1 MTTAVDDEAPTTVSA
16 TQPTPPDIASLLD
29 ALRAHLPALTAQYR
43 IKSLGLFGSYV
54 HKEQKPA
61 SDLDIL
67 VEFKEAPSLFEFIRL
82 EHQLSDLLGVK
93 VDLVMKDSLKPAI
106 GKRILQEVVPV

>member
-1 MTTAVDDEAPTTVSA
+1 MGDDTPA
-16 TQPTPPDIASLLD
+16 TSLTLPDAASLVGI
-29 ALRAHLPALTAQYR
+29 LRAHLPALTAQYR

-54 HKEQKPA
+54 RREQKPT

-67 VEFKEAPSLFEFIRL
+67 VEFDEAPSLFEFIRL
-82 EHQLSDLLGVK
+82 EHRLSDLLGVK

>member
-1 MTTAVDDEAPTTVSA
+1 VGLLNAAPP
-16 TQPTPPDIASLLD
+16 TQRDVTSLLSV
-29 ALRAHLPALTAQYR
+29 LRKHLPALATQYR

-54 HKEQKPA
+54 RKAQKPT

-67 VEFKEAPSLFEFIRL
+67 VEFNEAPSLFEFIRL
-82 EHQLSDLLGVK
+82 EHRLSDLLGVR

-106 GKRILQEVVPV
+106 GKRILQEVVAV

>member
-1 MTTAVDDEAPTTVSA
+1 MTMAVNDKTPATATASPSISPGT
-16 TQPTPPDIASLLD
+16 ASLLGI
-29 ALRAHLPALTAQYR
+29 LRTHLPALATQYR

-54 HKEQKPA
+54 RNEQKPT